1 MKTLAKIILIAY
13 ATGFLAGCIADSAED
28 SALPW
33 ASNHG
38 WEGLAPISPDVMN
51 RYD

>member
-1 MKTLAKIILIAY
+1 MKTIAKIILIAY
-13 ATGFLAGCIADSAED
+13 AAGFLAGCIADSAED

-33 ASNHG
+33 ASNRG